1 MNLWTIFPDYL
12 LQIKGILNLPYFVL
26 PFYLYVLYAS
36 IKHPAYR
43 VSLILFL
50 VVTLMASLIMVFSM
64 GPSVGH
70 ILPPLLLLSVMLMP
84 LVMLIIQMCK
94 SNSAGIRLWSIVSV
108 AGWVHSLSWAVW
120 LMALA
125 RS

>member
-26 PFYLYVLYAS
+26 PFYLYVLYAL
-36 IKHPAYR
+36 IKQPAYR

-50 VVTLMASLIMVFSM
+50 VLTLMASLIMIFSL

-70 ILPPLLLLSVMLMP
+70 IFPPLLLLSVMLMP
-84 LVMLIIQMCK
+84 LVMLIIQVV
-94 SNSAGIRLWSIVSV
+94 NSKRAGIRLWSIVSV

-120 LMALA
+120 LLALS
-125 RS
+125 RT